1 MPVLRLIQDIDW
13 QGLPYDMDYA
23 ARIVNKYRRILL
35 CSVFLL
41 LVLSCNE
48 DVSDYSAPKLKK
60 VVEDPKI
67 EYIGDVLPFN
77 KIDNIFRYKDRLYVI
92 AYHHK
97 QKNYLHVYDVNDGTH
112 LYSSLHQGNAP
123 DDGSLICSI
132 GHMGKV
138 PSEYISV
145 DNIQVAGDRV
155 IVYSQGGKVLEFDL
169 AGKLI
174 STSEISGLG
183 NQSYKVGDQYLTYRG
198 YLRSGDSRLQLI
210 SQSSVI
216 EDYLVTDNAVMPLSK
231 ISPIFEE
238 TKSGV
243 AVLDSWSPVVYQYH
257 KGELQEYLRFN
268 FGKYSIGEDF
278 FNSANPME
286 GVMSLMKSQYAI
298 ISKYFEF
305 DRAKIVE
312 VDVVTSGR
320 IDKRYAYTRGSDW
333 RWFSLGTPGNSPM
346 AGGLV
351 GIDEDYLYILLN
363 PMHIDDL
370 DESIKSKITN
380 PDVLDNVDEEGN
392 YILAKL
398 EYI

>member
-1 MPVLRLIQDIDW
+1 MNRPVLNMLAVVTTICIMIACTNVGESSSVSEVTMPEQVSESALSEFVSEVELLTLSSEAFF
-13 QGLPYDMDYA
+13 GEAVDMEKLENSYLFAD
-23 ARIVNKYRRILL
+23 RRG
-35 CSVFLL
+35 VAVWHF
-41 LVLSCNE
+41 
-48 DVSDYSAPKLKK
+48 A
-60 VVEDPKI
+60 
-67 EYIGDVLPFN
+67 
-77 KIDNIFRYKDRLYVI
+77 
-92 AYHHK
+92 
-97 QKNYLHVYDVNDGTH
+97 
-112 LYSSLHQGNAP
+112 
-123 DDGSLICSI
+123 DDGSLICPI
-132 GHMGKV
+132 GHKGKG

-155 IVYSQGGKVLEFDL
+155 IVYSQGGKVSEFDL

-257 KGELQEYLRFN
+257 MGELQEYLRFN

-298 ISKYFEF
+298 ISKYFES

-320 IDKRYAYTRGSDW
+320 INKRYAYTRGSDW